1 MKTATNR
8 LFNHRSLPAVSR
20 ANFIVRAIGKAVLA
34 QVALACFLP
43 LAVCAQNLLPN
54 PGFEK
59 PAPGVPPGTPV
70 SYINFCG
77 NAVSSAAADWV
88 VSIDVCGGNLTS
100 TLVPST
106 APSGGKYMM
115 HIVTD
120 SVNSGVVA
128 DQSFADQA
136 KTLASVW
143 VYVNSGCVGI
153 GTGNAAFT
161 VDTDEITCETGTW
174 IEFFKV
180 PNSVSPSNTFVVYA
194 FPATGA
200 DFYVDNARVVAVP

>member
-1 MKTATNR
+1 MKTVTN
-8 LFNHRSLPAVSR
+8 LMSNHKPLTTVARVNPMIRKA
-20 ANFIVRAIGKAVLA
+20 GKAALA
-34 QVALACFLP
+34 QIVLACFMP
-43 LAVCAQNLLPN
+43 LTLLAQNLLPN
-54 PGFEK
+54 GGFEK
-59 PAPGVPPGTPV
+59 AAPGVPPGTSV
-70 SYINFCG
+70 IYTNYCG
-77 NAVSSAAADWV
+77 NGASSAAADWM

-115 HIVTD
+115 HVVTD
-120 SVNSGVVA
+120 SINSGIGENEG
-128 DQSFADQA
+128 FANQT
-136 KTLASVW
+136 KTLSSVW

-174 IEFFKV
+174 IEFFRV
-180 PNSVSPSNTFVVYA
+180 PNSVTPSNTFVVYA

-200 DFYVDNARVVAVP
+200 DFYVDNAKVVAAP